1 MLRPKHNEMGGIA
14 RLKYEKRIWAYLGPR
29 LKNPWI
35 AADTKMS
42 PDPTMVVIPKHKAM
56 AGIESL
62 QNIKEKEN
70 DKTK

>member
-1 MLRPKHNEMGGIA
+1 MGGIA
-14 RLKYEKRIWAYLGPR
+14 RLKYKRIWAYLGPR

-42 PDPTMVVIPKHKAM
+42 PDPTMVVIEKHKAM

-62 QNIKEKEN
+62 QNIKEKKH
-70 DKTK
+70 DKTKSLSILT

>member
-1 MLRPKHNEMGGIA
+1 MGGIA
-14 RLKYEKRIWAYLGPR
+14 RLKYKRILAYLGPR

-62 QNIKEKEN
+62 QNIKEKKN
-70 DKTK
+70 DNNKIVKLIKT